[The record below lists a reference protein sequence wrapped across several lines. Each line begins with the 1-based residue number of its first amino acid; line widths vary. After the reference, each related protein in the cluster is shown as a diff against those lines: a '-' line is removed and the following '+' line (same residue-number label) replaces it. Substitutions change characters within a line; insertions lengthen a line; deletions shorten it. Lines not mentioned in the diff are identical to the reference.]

1 MYKAVVM
8 AGGGKESLKLFKNQD
23 VTSKGAIPILGKPM
37 VSYVLEALKNAKNV
51 DEILYIGDLEVLSN
65 ISIKVDYSLPDSG
78 GLFSNLMRALEFF
91 KRENK
96 VLVLT
101 SDIPLIKSYMIDEFL
116 SRCDSSAVFCY
127 SFVRKEDLE
136 RFFPSAR
143 RTYVRVREGY
153 FNGGNLIV
161 VSPSY
166 ILPKGELLEKI
177 ISSRKNP
184 FYLAKLFGIGIII
197 GYIVGTVRI
206 STLEARATKILGG
219 RAQAVLMEYPEI
231 SFDVDNQL
239 QLEFVEEKLG
249 KQTF

>member
-1 MYKAVVM
+1 MYKAVIM
-8 AGGGKESLKLFKNQD
+8 AGGGKESLRLFKNQN

-37 VSYVLEALKNAKNV
+37 VAYVLEALRDAKNV
-51 DEILYIGDLEVLSN
+51 DEVLYIGDLDALSS
-65 ISIKVDYSLPDSG
+65 ISLKVEYSLPDSG
-78 GLFSNLMRALEFF
+78 SLLSNLIRALEFF
-91 KRENK
+91 KEENQI
-96 VLVLT
+96 LVLT
-101 SDIPLIKSYMIDEFL
+101 SDIPLIKPYMIDEFL

-136 RFFPSAR
+136 RFFPNAR

-161 VSPSY
+161 VSPSH
-166 ILPKGELLEKI
+166 ILPKRELLEKI

-184 FYLAKLFGIGIII
+184 FYLAKLFGISIII
-197 GYIVGTVRI
+197 GYIIGTVRI

-239 QLEFVEEKLG
+239 QLEFVEGKLDG
-249 KQTF
+249 